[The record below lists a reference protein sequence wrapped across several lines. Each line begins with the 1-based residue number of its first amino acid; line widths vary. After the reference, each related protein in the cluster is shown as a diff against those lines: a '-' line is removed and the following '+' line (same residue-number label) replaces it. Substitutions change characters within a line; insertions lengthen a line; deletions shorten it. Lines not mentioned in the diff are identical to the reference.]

1 MKNTFDTDTY
11 LFEILKGTAAITS
24 GISGGIYTGQR
35 PLNSVL
41 EDITINTIA
50 LMQEY
55 APQLGTSNI
64 NIHVADQSITIG
76 GVQQKMAN
84 RTRLKAI
91 SDLVLTAVR
100 AGKITGVGFTIENQ
114 TTIQVPETSQHY
126 VNIRINWF
134 IH

>member
-11 LFEILKGTAAITS
+11 LFGILKAATS
-24 GISGGIYTGQR
+24 VTSAISGGIYAGQR

-41 EDITINTIA
+41 EDIAINTIA
-50 LMQEY
+50 LTQEFE
-55 APQLGTSNI
+55 PQLGTSNI
-64 NIHVADQSITIG
+64 NIHVADKSVTIG

-84 RTRLKAI
+84 RTRLKTI
-91 SDLVLTAVR
+91 SDLVLAAVR
-100 AGKITGVGFTIENQ
+100 AGKLTGVGFTIENQ
-114 TTIQVPETSQHY
+114 TTVQEPETSQHY